1 MRKTNLSIHAIEK
14 ADFQI
19 AKEILKP
26 DIVVLSGVAELD
38 KLLGGFKTG
47 EMTYIDG
54 DSGLISNIP
63 NQLCVNTYRTFES
76 DVIYIDGGMSAD
88 PYKIAKYARR
98 METDQRKTLEH
109 VHISRAF
116 TVYQLSTLIQD
127 MLESTIKR
135 YKPQTI
141 IIGRFPIFYLDS
153 DVPEREAQTLLRS
166 CLHKLRELTTK
177 YNLITIFTSLDKK
190 MMTNNRGVRS
200 IIYENVDEIVLM
212 KESELST
219 RVELVK
225 QEKNTMI
232 LHLAKGQLRLQEFGM
247 VI

>member
-1 MRKTNLSIHAIEK
+1 MK
-14 ADFQI
+14 
-19 AKEILKP
+19 
-26 DIVVLSGVAELD
+26 
-38 KLLGGFKTG
+38 
-47 EMTYIDG
+47 
-54 DSGLISNIP
+54 
-63 NQLCVNTYRTFES
+63 
-76 DVIYIDGGMSAD
+76 
-88 PYKIAKYARR
+88 
-98 METDQRKTLEH
+98 METDQKKTLEH

-127 MLESTIKR
+127 MLESTVKR

-141 IIGRFPIFYLDS
+141 IIGSFPIFYLDS
-153 DVPEREAQTLLRS
+153 DVAEKEAKILLRS

-190 MMTNNRGVRS
+190 MVTNNRNIRN
-200 IIYENVDEIVLM
+200 IIYESCDEIVLM
-212 KESELST
+212 KESDLST

-225 QEKNTMI
+225 RKKESVMI